1 MEQSEKNK
9 VFLKLM
15 YESQILIKVL
25 EDAVKKSTLER
36 TKIERDEQMKC
47 FGTSYE
53 PKVRSNI
60 YLIGILE
67 RENREN
73 NGKEVIFKRRQEI
86 KKKKTKNIK

>member
-1 MEQSEKNK
+1 MQS
-9 VFLKLM
+9 
-15 YESQILIKVL
+15 
-25 EDAVKKSTLER
+25 KSILER

-86 KKKKTKNIK
+86 KKKNRLKI